1 MQTSPLRLPIESYDK
16 TPSSTARL
24 LNCAIEQ
31 LPEGSKGPALLT
43 RTDGIDTWATVGT
56 GPVYAMLD
64 ALGSLFVVSG
74 TKLYEV
80 DDSGN
85 ATELGDIGSV
95 TSIDM
100 DANTDAVVVVNEP
113 NGFYWDGATFGQI
126 TDVDFTALGAA
137 DVEFVNNFLL
147 FREPSSGVFFG
158 SDLGSATSFDALNF
172 ATAEANPDELV
183 GMKVDHV
190 QPILFGKKS
199 VEIWDNV
206 PISGF
211 PFQRSVNGYVEI
223 GCFNGRSIAKC
234 DNSVFWEANDY
245 TVRRLDGVTPVR
257 VSTHGIEQLIRN
269 ATISTA
275 NAFSYSQGGHL
286 YYVISHNESTAVYD
300 ATTQKWHERQSYG
313 YDNWIAGCHASAY
326 GMELVGST
334 QNGQIGR
341 LTNEVFTEFG
351 NTMVMSW
358 TYQPVYNSGRRAFHD
373 SLEITMDVGVGLTS
387 GQGSDPQIM
396 LEYSDDSGKTWVSL
410 PNKSI
415 GPIGEYRTEVKWS
428 KLGSTDSARVYR
440 ASVSDPVRVSVVDT
454 QIVVRGG
461 RV

>member
-1 MQTSPLRLPIESYDK
+1 MSAISLPIESYDK

-24 LNCAIEQ
+24 VNCYIEQ
-31 LPEGSKGPALLT
+31 LPQGSKGQTLLT
-43 RTDGIDTWATVGT
+43 RTDGVATWATVGT
-56 GPVYAMLD
+56 GPIYAMLD
-64 ALGSLFVVSG
+64 ALTTLFVVSG
-74 TKLYEV
+74 TKLYDV
-80 DDSGN
+80 DSSGN
-85 ATELGDIGSV
+85 ATELGTVGAIS
-95 TSIDM
+95 SIDI
-100 DANTDAVVVVNEP
+100 DANTTSVVVTNAP
-113 NGFYWDGATFGQI
+113 NAFSWNGTAFAQI
-126 TDVDFTALGAA
+126 TDVDFTALGAG

-147 FREPSSGVFFG
+147 FRAPDSGVFFG
-158 SDLGSATSFDALNF
+158 ADLGSASSFDALNF

-211 PFQRSVNGYVEI
+211 PFQRATNGYVEI
-223 GCFNGRSIAKC
+223 GCFNGKSIAKC

-257 VSTHGIEQLIRN
+257 VSQHGIEQLIQA

-275 NAFSYSQGGHL
+275 NAFSYSRGGHL
-286 YYVISHNESTAVYD
+286 FYVLSHNESTVVYD

-334 QNGQIGR
+334 QNGQIGY
-341 LTNEVFTEFG
+341 LDKDTFTEFG

-358 TYQPVYNSGRRAFHD
+358 TYQPIYNDAKRAFHD
-373 SLEITMDVGVGLTS
+373 SLEITMDVGVGLVT
-387 GQGSDPQIM
+387 GQGSDPEIM

-415 GPIGEYRTEVKWS
+415 GPIGNYRTEVKWTR
-428 KLGSTDSARVYR
+428 LGSTDSARVYR

-454 QIVVRGG
+454 QIIVRGG